1 MADASVWSE
10 RARQIGLFR
19 YALIRSAADP
29 ALSARQRGRL
39 VRAVAAAEH
48 TGPDGRPVRV
58 SRVTVDRWV
67 KAWSTGGFAA
77 LVPTPPQVSPRTPAD
92 VLDLALTIKQ
102 EEPDRTAAQVAE
114 VLRVGFGW
122 APSSRTLQRLFTRE
136 GLPARGRAP
145 ALAYGRFEASRV
157 NELWVGDHLHGPL
170 VAGRKAYL
178 FTVLDDHSRAAVG
191 YRWAVAEDTVR
202 MEAALRAALAARGV
216 PDTLYLDNGAAFVNA
231 QLLRACAVLGIRL
244 VHSRPGRPQGRGK
257 VERFFRTVREQF
269 LVELDH
275 HTSAR
280 GGPGAADLTELNTV
294 FGAWVETVYHTRP
307 HAETGAS
314 PLARLAA
321 AAPPHLPTPA
331 QLHEAFQWCEHRTV
345 TKTATVS
352 LHGNTF
358 SVDAALVGRKV
369 ACLFDPFDLT
379 RIHLSYQGRP
389 MGEGVPHLIRRHTHP
404 QAQPDPADPP
414 ARSSGID
421 YLALVEA
428 RHTEALAR
436 RIDYATLPAPTDP
449 TSDTR

>member
-216 PDTLYLDNGAAFVNA
+216 PKRIYVDYAD
-231 QLLRACAVLGIRL
+231 LRVMPTSAG
-244 VHSRPGRPQGRGK
+244 SRWSAGGRG
-257 VERFFRTVREQF
+257 VNR
-269 LVELDH
+269 
-275 HTSAR
+275 SA
-280 GGPGAADLTELNTV
+280 
-294 FGAWVETVYHTRP
+294 
-307 HAETGAS
+307 
-314 PLARLAA
+314 
-321 AAPPHLPTPA
+321 
-331 QLHEAFQWCEHRTV
+331 
-345 TKTATVS
+345 
-352 LHGNTF
+352 
-358 SVDAALVGRKV
+358 
-369 ACLFDPFDLT
+369 
-379 RIHLSYQGRP
+379 
-389 MGEGVPHLIRRHTHP
+389 
-404 QAQPDPADPP
+404 
-414 ARSSGID
+414 
-421 YLALVEA
+421 
-428 RHTEALAR
+428 
-436 RIDYATLPAPTDP
+436 
-449 TSDTR
+449 

>member
-1 MADASVWSE
+1 MADASVWSD

-19 YALIRSAADP
+19 YALIRTAADP

-58 SRVTVDRWV
+58 SRATVDRWI

-122 APSSRTLQRLFTRE
+122 APSPRTLQRLFTRE

-145 ALAYGRFEASRV
+145 TLAYGRFEASRV
-157 NELWVGDHLHGPL
+157 NELWVGDHLHGPQ

-191 YRWAVAEDTVR
+191 YRWAAAEDTVR
-202 MEAALRAALAARGV
+202 MEAALRAALAARGL
-216 PDTLYLDNGAAFVNA
+216 PDTLYFDNGAAFVNA

-275 HTSAR
+275 HTSGR

-294 FGAWVETVYHTRP
+294 FGAWVESVYHTRP
-307 HAETGAS
+307 HAETGA
-314 PLARLAA
+314 
-321 AAPPHLPTPA
+321 TPA

-358 SVDAALVGRKV
+358 SVDAALVGRRV

-379 RIHLSYQGRP
+379 RIQVSYQGRP
-389 MGEGVPHLIRRHTHP
+389 MGDGVPHLIRRHTHP
-404 QAQPDPADPP
+404 HAQSDPADPP

-449 TSDTR
+449 AGGTP

>member
-19 YALIRSAADP
+19 YALIRTAADP
-29 ALSARQRGRL
+29 ALSARHRGRL

-58 SRVTVDRWV
+58 SRATVDRWV

-145 ALAYGRFEASRV
+145 TVAYGRFEASRV

-216 PDTLYLDNGAAFVNA
+216 PDTLYFDNGAAFVNA

-280 GGPGAADLTELNTV
+280 GGPGAADLTELNRV
-294 FGAWVETVYHTRP
+294 FGAWVESIYHTRP

-331 QLHEAFQWCEHRTV
+331 LLHEAFQWCEHRTV

-389 MGEGVPHLIRRHTHP
+389 MGDGVPHLIRRHTHP

-414 ARSSGID
+414 AQSSGID